1 VVELPVIAIED
12 PPDGGQGLARAAHRL
27 RSGAYQWVALTSSN
41 AVSRLLAALGAG
53 AAAVPATVRWAA
65 VGAGTARTLTEG
77 GIAPD
82 LVATVSVS
90 EALAEQFPAI
100 DPLEPGAPGT
110 RPGGVGTVLFPRAE
124 TVRGALAA
132 GLRAKGWVVDEVIAY
147 RTVSVA
153 PSPAD
158 VESALGADA
167 VLFTSSSTV
176 ERTIE
181 VLGADSL
188 PPVVVTI
195 GPVTSRSARTAGL
208 VVTGE
213 ASPHTIDGL
222 VDALVAVLGEAERV
236 NRPRTRHQQQPQRHQ
251 PQQERHQQ

>member
-1 VVELPVIAIED
+1 
-12 PPDGGQGLARAAHRL
+12 
-27 RSGAYQWVALTSSN
+27 
-41 AVSRLLAALGAG
+41 
-53 AAAVPATVRWAA
+53 
-65 VGAGTARTLTEG
+65 VGSGTARTLTEG

-100 DPLEPGAPGT
+100 DPLEPAPPGAP
-110 RPGGVGTVLFPRAE
+110 PGGVGTVLFPRAE
-124 TVRGALAA
+124 TVRGALAS

-147 RTVSVA
+147 RTVS
-153 PSPAD
+153 AD
-158 VESALGADA
+158 PRPEDIESALRADA

-176 ERTIE
+176 ARTIE

-195 GPVTSRSARTAGL
+195 GPVSSRSARAAGL

-222 VDALVAVLGEAERV
+222 VDALVAALGAGDRV
-236 NRPRTRHQQQPQRHQ
+236 GRPPTPHQRQPQRHQ
-251 PQQERHQQ
+251 PQQEGHQQ